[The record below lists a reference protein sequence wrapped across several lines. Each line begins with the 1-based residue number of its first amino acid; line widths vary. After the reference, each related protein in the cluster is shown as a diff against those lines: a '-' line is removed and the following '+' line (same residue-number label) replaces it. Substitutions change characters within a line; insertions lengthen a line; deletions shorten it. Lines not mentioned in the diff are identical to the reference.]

1 LCAASGGEL
10 IWRGEQAR
18 VVWVHDDSHP
28 AFLRVI
34 WNHHVQ
40 EMTDLSAAERAYLM
54 DLVFRVE
61 QFLRRTLRPEK
72 INLASLG
79 NVVPHLHWHVIPRF
93 ADDPHFPKPVWAEA
107 VRPRLHPLDNP
118 QQFREDLQHE
128 FARS

>member
-1 LCAASGGEL
+1 M
-10 IWRGEQAR
+10 
-18 VVWVHDDSHP
+18 VWVHDDSHP
-28 AFLRVI
+28 ALLRVI

-93 ADDPHFPKPVWAEA
+93 ADDPQFPKPVWAEA
-107 VRPRLHPLDNP
+107 VRSRPHPLDNP

-128 FARS
+128 FAGS